1 MHCKN
6 TRPYP
11 DLILSSLGVSQSTRS
26 ICCDGQQ
33 KALCRPRYEGTLMQ
47 RINLESFSTDELW
60 ELHRRLARILVAKL
74 TGEINA
80 IEDRLGQLGGRIQIK
95 RLRKKQSRR
104 QYPTVVPKFR
114 NPNQPSQTWAG
125 RGKRPRWLTAYR
137 KSGKRIDDFRIKQAA
152 A

>member
-1 MHCKN
+1 MREK
-6 TRPYP
+6 
-11 DLILSSLGVSQSTRS
+11 
-26 ICCDGQQ
+26 
-33 KALCRPRYEGTLMQ
+33 
-47 RINLESFSTDELW
+47 NLESFSTEELW
-60 ELHRRLARILVAKL
+60 ELRDRIAKMLVAKL

-80 IEDRLGQLGGRIQIK
+80 IEDRLGQLCGRIQIK
-95 RLRKKQSRR
+95 RLRRKQSRR

-125 RGKRPRWLTAYR
+125 RGKRPRWLTAYL